1 MVRVPRPVPGC
12 DIKSLPLRP
21 DEAYLLSRI
30 DGVVSERELSLITGL
45 SQAEVMTAL
54 DRLFVLGAVDFNEPR
69 APVSRR
75 AHPSVAPASGTAS
88 SRGTEGPSSRSF
100 EGGFGAGP
108 SSRRFEP
115 TVDAPPASRRSFE
128 PLADLPPPTR
138 RSIELSAERRSG
150 TDTGVDAP
158 PATRRAI
165 DLTVEQPRIVD
176 AELEEPVDL
185 DHAKKKRVIELY
197 NALDERNHYELLGV
211 AIDAD
216 KKQIKSAYWVLAPE
230 FHPDKYFRKKLGTFK
245 QRIEAI
251 FDRLTLAHDVLTSK
265 QRRAE
270 YDAYLEQTRRNRTM
284 AALLEHDPSDIPAV
298 VAAAEDAPGSG
309 PPTVPGRILGEDV
322 SGSPESVRMRRS
334 FSAKLASHSL
344 RRAMPEMAGGSAATA
359 TPSQPATDPF
369 RRYDATR
376 NEARRLQLERYVL
389 AAKVALER
397 RDLAAA
403 ANAYRLAVALAPE
416 DEGLARKATEAQQQ
430 AAAELAEGFLRQA
443 EYEASQGRWSEAAMS
458 FANVCKARGDDP
470 RPHERVAFCTLKSG
484 QNNRRAIDFARRA
497 VKLAPGVGEYRL
509 TLARAYMAAGLETT
523 ARVEMER
530 AAELSPNDARM
541 REAIAQLRAQMK
553 KADGGEPEK

>member
-1 MVRVPRPVPGC
+1 MVRVPRPAPGC

-45 SQAEVMTAL
+45 SQAEVTTAL

-75 AHPSVAPASGTAS
+75 AYPSVAPASSAAS
-88 SRGTEGPSSRSF
+88 SRTTEGPSSRTF
-100 EGGFGAGP
+100 EGSFGTGP
-108 SSRRFEP
+108 SSRRFEA
-115 TVDAPPASRRSFE
+115 TVETPPASRRSFE

-138 RSIELSAERRSG
+138 RSIDLSAERRSG
-150 TDTGVDAP
+150 TDTVVEPP
-158 PATRRAI
+158 PATRRGI
-165 DLTVEQPRIVD
+165 ELTVEQPRIVD
-176 AELEEPVDL
+176 PELEEPVEL
-185 DHAKKKRVIELY
+185 DHEKKKRVLEIY
-197 NALDERNHYELLGV
+197 DALDERNHYELLGV
-211 AIDAD
+211 STDAD
-216 KKQIKSAYWVLAPE
+216 KKAIKSAYWALAPE
-230 FHPDKYFRKKLGTFK
+230 FHPDKYFRKKLGTYK

-265 QRRAE
+265 QRRVE

-284 AALLEHDPSDIPAV
+284 AALLDHDPTDIPAV
-298 VAAAEDAPGSG
+298 VAAAEDGPASG
-309 PPTVPGRILGEDV
+309 PPTSPGRLGEDT
-322 SGSPESVRMRRS
+322 SSPESVR
-334 FSAKLASHSL
+334 L
-344 RRAMPEMAGGSAATA
+344 RRALGGPKLGSNPLRRAVPDVGGASNA
-359 TPSQPATDPF
+359 PPTPPPPANDLF
-369 RRYDATR
+369 RRMDASR

-416 DEGLARKATEAQQQ
+416 DDGLARKAAEIQQQ

-443 EYEASQGRWSEAAMS
+443 EYEANQGRWAEAATS
-458 FANVCKARGDDP
+458 FLNVCTKRVDDP
-470 RPHERVAFCTLKSG
+470 RPHERVAFCTLKTG
-484 QNNRRAIDFARRA
+484 QNNRRAIDYARRA

-509 TLARAYMAAGLETT
+509 TLARAYMAAGLETS

-530 AAELSPNDARM
+530 AAELSPNDARI
-541 REAIAQLRAQMK
+541 RESIAQLRAQMK
-553 KADGGEPEK
+553 KPDGGDPEK

>member
-12 DIKSLPLRP
+12 DIKSLPMRP

-45 SQAEVMTAL
+45 SQAEVTTAL
-54 DRLFVLGAVDFNEPR
+54 DRLFVLGAVDFNEPK

-75 AHPSVAPASGTAS
+75 AYPSVAPTSSSVS
-88 SRGTEGPSSRSF
+88 SRGGEGPSSRSF
-100 EGGFGAGP
+100 DAGFGAGP
-108 SSRRFEP
+108 SSRRFEA
-115 TVDAPPASRRSFE
+115 TVETPPASRRSFE
-128 PLADLPPPTR
+128 PLAELPPPTR

-150 TDTGVDAP
+150 TDTGVEAP
-158 PATRRAI
+158 PVTRRGI
-165 DLTVEQPRIVD
+165 ELTVEQPPRIVD
-176 AELEEPVDL
+176 PELEEPVEL
-185 DHAKKKRVIELY
+185 DHAKKKRVLEIHD
-197 NALDERNHYELLGV
+197 ALDERNHYELLGV
-211 AIDAD
+211 PTDAD
-216 KKQIKSAYWVLAPE
+216 KKAIKSAYWVLAPE
-230 FHPDKYFRKKLGTFK
+230 FHPDKYFRKKLGSYK

-284 AALLEHDPSDIPAV
+284 AALLEHDPTDIPAV
-298 VAAAEDAPGSG
+298 VAAAEDPPASV
-309 PPTVPGRILGEDV
+309 PPTSAGRLVGEDT
-322 SGSPESVRMRRS
+322 SPESVRLRRT
-334 FSAKLASHSL
+334 FSAKLGSNPL
-344 RRAMPEMAGGSAATA
+344 RRAAGDVGGA
-359 TPSQPATDPF
+359 PAVPVTQAPPAGDHT

-397 RDLAAA
+397 KDLAAA

-416 DEGLARKATEAQQQ
+416 DEGLARKAAEIQQQ
-430 AAAELAEGFLRQA
+430 AAAELADGFLRQA

-470 RPHERVAFCTLKSG
+470 RPHERVAFCTLKTG

-509 TLARAYMAAGLETT
+509 TLARAYMAAGLETS

-553 KADGGEPEK
+553 KQDGGDPEK

>member
-45 SQAEVMTAL
+45 SQAEVTTAL

-75 AHPSVAPASGTAS
+75 AHPSVAPSSGAVS

-150 TDTGVDAP
+150 PDTTVDAP
-158 PATRRAI
+158 PVTRRAI
-165 DLTVEQPRIVD
+165 ELTVEQPRIVD
-176 AELEEPVDL
+176 PELEEPVDL
-185 DHAKKKRVIELY
+185 DHAKKKRVLELY
-197 NALDERNHYELLGV
+197 DALDERNHYELLGV
-211 AIDAD
+211 ALDAD

-230 FHPDKYFRKKLGTFK
+230 FHPDKYFRKKLGTYK

-284 AALLEHDPSDIPAV
+284 AALLEHDPTDIPAV
-298 VAAAEDAPGSG
+298 VAAAEDAPQSG
-309 PPTVPGRILGEDV
+309 PPTSPVRLDEAGA
-322 SGSPESVRMRRS
+322 SPESVRSRRS
-334 FSAKLASHSL
+334 FNTKLGSNPL
-344 RRAMPEMAGGSAATA
+344 RRAVADAAGVSSVPA
-359 TPSQPATDPF
+359 TPPPPANDSF

-397 RDLAAA
+397 KDLAAA

-416 DEGLARKATEAQQQ
+416 DEGLARKATEIQQQ

-443 EYEASQGRWSEAAMS
+443 EYEASQGRWSEAAVS

-470 RPHERVAFCTLKSG
+470 RAHEGVAFCTLKTG
-484 QNNRRAIDFARRA
+484 QNNRRAIDFARRS

-509 TLARAYMAAGLETT
+509 TLARAYMAAGLETS

-553 KADGGEPEK
+553 KPDGGEPEK

>member
-1 MVRVPRPVPGC
+1 MMRVPRPVPGC

-45 SQAEVMTAL
+45 SQAEVTTAL
-54 DRLFVLGAVDFNEPR
+54 DRLFVLGAVDFNEPT

-75 AHPSVAPASGTAS
+75 AHPSVAPSSGAAST
-88 SRGTEGPSSRSF
+88 RGTEGPSSRTF
-100 EGGFGAGP
+100 EGGFRAGP
-108 SSRRFEP
+108 SSRRFEG

-150 TDTGVDAP
+150 PDTGGDAP

-176 AELEEPVDL
+176 PELEEPVDL
-185 DHAKKKRVIELY
+185 DHAKKKRVLELY
-197 NALDERNHYELLGV
+197 DALDERNHYELLGV
-211 AIDAD
+211 SIDAD

-230 FHPDKYFRKKLGTFK
+230 FHPDKYFRKKLGTYK

-284 AALLEHDPSDIPAV
+284 AALLEHDPMDIPAV
-298 VAAAEDAPGSG
+298 VAAAEDVPGSG
-309 PPTVPGRILGEDV
+309 PPTSPGRLVG
-322 SGSPESVRMRRS
+322 
-334 FSAKLASHSL
+334 AKLASTPI
-344 RRAMPEMAGGSAATA
+344 RRTPPDVAGASPPPT
-359 TPSQPATDPF
+359 TPPSPATDPF
-369 RRYDATR
+369 RRFDATR
-376 NEARRLQLERYVL
+376 NEARRLQLDRYVL

-403 ANAYRLAVALAPE
+403 ANAYRLAVALTPE
-416 DEGLARKATEAQQQ
+416 DEALARKAIEIQQQ

-458 FANVCKARGDDP
+458 FANVCKTRGDDP
-470 RPHERVAFCTLKSG
+470 RPHERVAFCTLKTG

-509 TLARAYMAAGLETT
+509 TLARAYMAAGLETS

-530 AAELSPNDARM
+530 AAELSPNDARI

-553 KADGGEPEK
+553 KPDGADPEK

>member
-45 SQAEVMTAL
+45 SQAEVTTAL
-54 DRLFVLGAVDFNEPR
+54 DRLFVLGAVDFNEPT

-75 AHPSVAPASGTAS
+75 AHPSVAPSSGATS
-88 SRGTEGPSSRSF
+88 TRGTEGPSSRTF
-100 EGGFGAGP
+100 EGGFRAGP
-108 SSRRFEP
+108 SSRRFEG

-150 TDTGVDAP
+150 ADTGVEPP

-176 AELEEPVDL
+176 PELEEPVDL
-185 DHAKKKRVIELY
+185 DHAKKKRVLELY
-197 NALDERNHYELLGV
+197 DALDERNHYELLGV
-211 AIDAD
+211 SIDAD

-230 FHPDKYFRKKLGTFK
+230 FHPDKYFRKKLGTYK

-270 YDAYLEQTRRNRTM
+270 YDTYLEQTRRNRTM
-284 AALLEHDPSDIPAV
+284 AALLEHDPADIPAV
-298 VAAAEDAPGSG
+298 VAAAEDAPGNG
-309 PPTVPGRILGEDV
+309 PPTLPGRLVGT
-322 SGSPESVRMRRS
+322 
-334 FSAKLASHSL
+334 KLASTPI
-344 RRAMPEMAGGSAATA
+344 RRTVADAGGTSPAPA
-359 TPSQPATDPF
+359 TPPTPTNDPF
-369 RRYDATR
+369 RRYDSTR
-376 NEARRLQLERYVL
+376 NEARRLQLDRYVL

-397 RDLAAA
+397 KDLAAA

-416 DEGLARKATEAQQQ
+416 DDALARKAVEIQQQ

-470 RPHERVAFCTLKSG
+470 RPHERVAFCTLKTG

-497 VKLAPGVGEYRL
+497 VKLSPGVGEYRL
-509 TLARAYMAAGLETT
+509 TLARAYMAAGLETS

-530 AAELSPNDARM
+530 AAELSPNDARI

-553 KADGGEPEK
+553 KPDGADPEK